1 VQKISCHPT
10 SSQKIL
16 TTYYPQTLGVA
27 AGHISNSRYKNMNH
41 DISKAKKLLLQLFW
55 SGSLNWQ
62 ITSQPKILQP
72 FK

>member
-1 VQKISCHPT
+1 M
-10 SSQKIL
+10 SSNIITKDTDNL
-16 TTYYPQTLGVA
+16 LSTNLGVA
-27 AGHISNSRYKNMNH
+27 AGHISNSHYKNMNH

>member
-16 TTYYPQTLGVA
+16 TTYYLQTLGVVA
-27 AGHISNSRYKNMNH
+27 AGDISNSHYKDMNY
-41 DISKAKKLLLQLFW
+41 DISKAKKLLLQPLW

-62 ITSQPKILQP
+62 ITSQPKIL
-72 FK
+72 